1 MPTYMREDRKPVVQ
15 FEPALEISP
24 FILFRRLKKG
34 QELHLFDV
42 RPTPGP
48 LSLAGARRWPGQDW
62 EPEDE
67 KPVVLFDH
75 NGNTA
80 IPIVQKLQAAGFEQ
94 VRALFGGLELYEFS
108 LDPQVVGSETY
119 LVRSDDPGG

>member
-1 MPTYMREDRKPVVQ
+1 MPTYMRQDRKPVVQ

-48 LSLAGARRWPGQDW
+48 LSLAGARRWPGEGW

-67 KPVVLFDH
+67 RPVVLFDH
-75 NGNTA
+75 NGSTA
-80 IPIVQKLQAAGFEQ
+80 IRIVQQLQAAGFDQ

-119 LVRSDDPGG
+119 LVRSDD